1 MKREDLQKIEG
12 LTKEQIDAIMGLHQ
26 VDVTAWNAKIDEQKG
41 IVKERDATIVDLTD
55 KVKKFDGVDVTKLQN
70 DLKEWQ
76 TKYDEGLT
84 AKDRE
89 FAQELLFRNYEFSS
103 DMAKKAAMMEFNSKE
118 LKFENGKFIG
128 ADDFFKDLKEKD
140 PGAFKET
147 NPNPNSQ
154 RKTGMEQG
162 GTGGNEGDDP
172 VTARFKE
179 LNPDIK
185 L

>member
-12 LTKEQIDAIMGLHQ
+12 LTKEHIDAIMGLHQ
-26 VDVTAWNAKIDEQKG
+26 VDVTGWNTKIQEQKD
-41 IVKERDATIVDLTD
+41 IVKERDATIVELTD

-76 TKYDEGLT
+76 TKYDEGLA

-89 FAQELLFRNYEFSS
+89 FAQELLFRNYDFSS
-103 DMAKKAAMMEFNSKE
+103 DMAKKAAMMEFSSKK
-118 LKFENGKFIG
+118 LTFEKGKFIG

-140 PGAFKET
+140 PGAFKEA
-147 NPNPNSQ
+147 NPNQQ
-154 RKTGMEQG
+154 RKTGMAL
-162 GTGGNEGDDP
+162 GGNGGNGDDDP